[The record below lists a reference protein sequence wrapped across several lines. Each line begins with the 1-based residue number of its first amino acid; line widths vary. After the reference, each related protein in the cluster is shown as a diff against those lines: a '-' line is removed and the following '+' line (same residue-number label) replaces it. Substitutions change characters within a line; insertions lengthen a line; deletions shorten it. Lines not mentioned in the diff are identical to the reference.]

1 MPYTIAAVL
10 SLVALAGGLTAWHRI
25 RHLRRVILRE
35 RAAAR
40 LAGAANQRDMDAF
53 RHRIDQAIAQQRVL
67 EEADAI
73 VDRELARTTRN
84 TSQEGDLP

>member
-10 SLVALAGGLTAWHRI
+10 TAVALAGGLVAWHRI
-25 RHLRRVILRE
+25 AQLRRVILRE

-40 LAGAANQRDMDAF
+40 LAGAASHRDMDAF
-53 RHRIDQAIAQQRVL
+53 RARIARAIAEQRVL
-67 EEADAI
+67 EEADLI

-84 TSQEGDLP
+84 TTEGDSP

>member
-40 LAGAANQRDMDAF
+40 LTGAANHRDLTAF